1 MKSQSPSSSLA
12 PGEATVALTPAA
24 DPSAESRRR
33 ASILRGR
40 APVRRELVCLFGG
53 EDLTA
58 ALQRLEGTGL
68 ELASIGDLDVALHRL
83 RRRATAAII
92 VDLRRPDVAATA
104 DDLLAEIARGREGTA
119 VIALVE
125 EGDDLGL
132 PRNSRH
138 VCDALIGAGDL
149 SEDRL
154 AFALERALERR
165 RVDAEL
171 TAARRDLMLSEAN
184 LLLMLISDR
193 APIIVVDEDR
203 TVVFANR
210 EAARVTGQP
219 MRSMCGRGVPAAFA
233 AAMAAG
239 VDPGA
244 GPGERTTYDILWNRK
259 PATLVVLREGADGE
273 CWREV
278 QGRTAVV
285 QAHIEHAA
293 DGLGKLRHLLQMSA
307 QPELVGEVVSEVIGG
322 LARDLLGARAT
333 LAGLAERSSALR
345 RELVGASD

>member
-12 PGEATVALTPAA
+12 PSEATVALTPAA
-24 DPSAESRRR
+24 DSSAESRRR

-119 VIALVE
+119 VVALV
-125 EGDDLGL
+125 DDDDGLGL

-138 VCDALIGAGDL
+138 VCDALIGVGDL

-193 APIIVVDEDR
+193 APIILVDEDH

-219 MRSMCGRGVPAAFA
+219 MRSMCGRGVPPAFA
-233 AAMAAG
+233 AAMAG
-239 VDPGA
+239 VHDGA

-259 PATLVVLREGADGE
+259 PATLVVLREGDDGE

-307 QPELVGEVVSEVIGG
+307 QPELVGDVVHEVIGG

-345 RELVGASD
+345 RELVAAAD